1 MKLSIVL
8 LLCCSQ
14 WLWAAGGGGGGVAKA
29 SVDSQAELAAVES
42 LIKAEQYPA
51 AELKLQLL
59 RQKSADNADVWN
71 WSGYVARKTGRLDEA
86 FAYYDRALKLDLRH
100 LGAHE
105 YLGEAYLQAGQL
117 EQAEGQLAQLKAICG
132 QCEQA
137 EDLAASIRRAR

>member
-1 MKLSIVL
+1 
-8 LLCCSQ
+8 LCCCCVAVS
-14 WLWAAGGGGGGVAKA
+14 GGGGGAAAKA
-29 SVDSQAELAAVES
+29 SVDSQSELLALES

-51 AELKLQLL
+51 AERKLQLL
-59 RQKSADNADVWN
+59 RQQSAGNADVWN
-71 WSGYVARKTGRLDEA
+71 WSGYVARKTGHLDDA
-86 FAYYDRALKLDLRH
+86 FAYYAQALKLDPRH

-137 EDLAASIRRAR
+137 EDLAESIRRAR